1 MDSLNHRDFAA
12 RFPEALARTTLL
24 GLFGSSPV
32 VEIADPY
39 SATSKETDAALGH
52 IAESV
57 ESLVT
62 WVKSGPTA
70 PSRPTRG
77 RPTRFL
83 WFIELDYKSGMWH
96 GANLRW
102 FNLSREVI
110 ARGHQAYFLV
120 NRQSAENLQAMRG
133 YLDGLVRDRVISGY
147 FETAYEYPAW
157 RSRLV
162 SLLSWPP
169 LANWLLRRYQEVIAT
184 AVNDLLIA
192 QRVDV
197 CLIGER
203 KLLFLLPTL
212 KRRTRVIID
221 WGDSFVLY
229 YARQIQTNLGFRRL
243 LGLVRDLRELVSA
256 YLLERY
262 YGRRSDANLVVSP
275 VDKGC
280 LDRVNGVHSK
290 NHVLLN
296 GLRYP
301 PQSPRTTKIPNRIVF
316 TGNMNFPPNYE
327 GAMWFI
333 DHVLPLVCRSRPD
346 VEFVVAGRNPVPELL
361 RKASKSVTILGAVE
375 DMHHEIAKSAVY
387 VAPLISGGG
396 FKNKVLEA
404 ISSGTFVVATPI
416 AVEFLDDGLRDLL
429 LVAGTPKEMATRIVS
444 VLDEPELHEARLD
457 RLRQRIHEEFTWE
470 ERADELARLARP

>member
-1 MDSLNHRDFAA
+1 
-12 RFPEALARTTLL
+12 
-24 GLFGSSPV
+24 
-32 VEIADPY
+32 
-39 SATSKETDAALGH
+39 
-52 IAESV
+52 
-57 ESLVT
+57 
-62 WVKSGPTA
+62 
-70 PSRPTRG
+70 
-77 RPTRFL
+77 
-83 WFIELDYKSGMWH
+83 MWH

-110 ARGHQAYFLV
+110 ARGHEAYFLV
-120 NRQSAENLQAMRG
+120 NRHPAEDLQTMRG
-133 YLDGLVRDRVISGY
+133 YLDGLVRDRAISGY
-147 FETAYEYPAW
+147 FETVYEYPAW
-157 RSRLV
+157 RYRLAN
-162 SLLSWPP
+162 LLPWPP
-169 LANWLLRRYQEVIAT
+169 LANWLLRRYQEATTT
-184 AVNDLLIA
+184 AVNELLTT
-192 QRVDV
+192 QHVDV

-203 KLLFLLPTL
+203 RLLFLLSTL
-212 KRRTRVIID
+212 QRRTRIIID

-229 YARQIQTNLGFRRL
+229 YARQIHTHLGSRRFL
-243 LGLVRDLRELVSA
+243 DLVRDLRELVSA

-262 YGRRSDANLVVSP
+262 YGRRSDGNLIVSP
-275 VDKGC
+275 VDKEC
-280 LDRVNGVHSK
+280 LDRVNGVPSK
-290 NHVLLN
+290 NYVLLN

-301 PQSPRTTKIPNRIVF
+301 RQPPGTRKIPNRIVF

-333 DHVLPLVCRSRPD
+333 DHVMPLVCRSRPD